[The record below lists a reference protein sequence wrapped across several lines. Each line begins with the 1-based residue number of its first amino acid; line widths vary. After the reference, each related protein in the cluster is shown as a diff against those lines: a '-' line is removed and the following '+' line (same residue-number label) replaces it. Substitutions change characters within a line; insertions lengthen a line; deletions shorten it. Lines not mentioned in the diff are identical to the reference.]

1 VENRAQQRESVANE
15 EPARKNEE
23 HSRHRESSES
33 MRLKRTTSNV
43 DTLLAAFFVGVVV
56 GMSGLMLL
64 LVLVLGNAEYENVS
78 YVIRHQLGGLDV

>member
-33 MRLKRTTSNV
+33 MRLKRMASNA
-43 DTLLAAFFVGVVV
+43 DALLTAFFVGVVV

-78 YVIRHQLGGLDV
+78 HVIRHQLGGP